1 MLNRGITGLTPPP
14 TNRPMIGVLA
24 GMGPRSTTPFLEAL
38 LDECVRQYGAT
49 ADADF
54 PPIMIHSIP
63 TPFRLEGPQDHDG
76 MRRTIRAGIER
87 VAATGVGMIAVPC
100 NVAHLYFE
108 DITAGIGVPV
118 LHLIDVT
125 VEAIPSNAG
134 TVVVLATRSTMKAG
148 LYQTALRARG
158 LGIAPSDEH
167 QEAVDRIIRGVKE
180 SRSDER
186 LRSEWDVLADR
197 LRATGADCVVLG
209 STDLSGVA
217 SAKEGLRIVDSSV
230 ALARRLVAC
239 WRSLLEGAS
248 A

>member
-1 MLNRGITGLTPPP
+1 ML
-14 TNRPMIGVLA
+14 GVLA

-38 LDECVRQYGAT
+38 LDECVRQYGAS

-54 PPIMIHSIP
+54 PPIMIHSLP
-63 TPFRLEGPQDHDG
+63 TPFRLEGPQDHDSL
-76 MRRTIRAGIER
+76 RRTIRAGIER
-87 VAATGVGMIAVPC
+87 LAATGVAIIAVPC

-125 VEAIPSNAG
+125 VESIPPNAD
-134 TVVVLATRSTMKAG
+134 TVNVLATRSTLKAG
-148 LYQTALRARG
+148 LYRSALRARG
-158 LGIAPSDEH
+158 LGIAPSHEH
-167 QEAVDRIIRGVKE
+167 QEAVDRIIRGVKA
-180 SRSDER
+180 SWPRER
-186 LRSEWDVLADR
+186 LRSEWDVLANR

-217 SAKEGLRIVDSSV
+217 SATEGLRIVDSSV
-230 ALARRLVAC
+230 ALARQLVVG
-239 WRSLLEGAS
+239 WRSLLEEAS